1 MSLTDVLKSH
11 LISKFMLITVAQQ
24 LFIFYSSNFYIIPL
38 IIHLGEIIH
47 THYVDKDIVS
57 TLRPVGMI

>member
-1 MSLTDVLKSH
+1 
-11 LISKFMLITVAQQ
+11 MLITVAQQ